1 MKRETDVASGLYELG
16 ATNRTVKLSAVLFL
30 LVLGYAY
37 VFAFFMV
44 KQYSGLTP
52 EDVAAT
58 YVPTTIDT
66 TALPA
71 QSTSQEQSLDLGDM
85 HEMKHTIDTQLL
97 IQDSHIHIMMF
108 AMVAALE
115 TLIVLGL
122 GWPAWLRDLVVLGAF
137 GSGAL
142 DFSGQCLMKA
152 GIGGFAWLTIA
163 AGWTMVAV
171 YVLVLART
179 LQVVFRRNQTP
190 GIAYDQLTDE

>member
-1 MKRETDVASGLYELG
+1 LNTARGLYDL
-16 ATNRTVKLSAVLFL
+16 ATTNRTVKLAAVLFL

-37 VFAFFMV
+37 VFAFLMV

-52 EDVAAT
+52 DDVAAT
-58 YVPTTIDT
+58 YVPAQIDT
-66 TALPA
+66 TAMPLE
-71 QSTSQEQSLDLGDM
+71 SQAREQPLDLGEM
-85 HEMKHTIDTQLL
+85 SKMKMKHTIDTDLL
-97 IQDSHIHIMMF
+97 IQDSHIHILMF

-142 DFSGQCLMKA
+142 DFSGQWLMKA

-163 AGWTMVAV
+163 AGWTMVLV
-171 YVLVLART
+171 YLLVLART
-179 LQVVFRRNQTP
+179 LQVVFRRNSS
-190 GIAYDQLTDE
+190 IHERIR

>member
-1 MKRETDVASGLYELG
+1 LSAGGAGRDDTGNRRGLYDLG

-37 VFAFFMV
+37 IFAFFMV

-58 YVPTTIDT
+58 YVPAVVDT
-66 TALPA
+66 ATLPTE
-71 QSTSQEQSLDLGDM
+71 SSSREQPLDLGEM

-108 AMVAALE
+108 AMVAALQ

-142 DFSGQCLMKA
+142 DFSGQWLMKA

-163 AGWTMVAV
+163 AGWTMVIV

-179 LQVVFRRNQTP
+179 LQVVLRRNS
-190 GIAYDQLTDE
+190 

>member
-1 MKRETDVASGLYELG
+1 MNSEANTRGLYDLA
-16 ATNRTVKLSAVLFL
+16 ATNRTVKLAAVLFL

-37 VFAFFMV
+37 VFAFLMV

-52 EDVAAT
+52 DDVAAT
-58 YVPTTIDT
+58 YVPAQIDT
-66 TALPA
+66 TAMPLE
-71 QSTSQEQSLDLGDM
+71 SQATEQPLDLGEM
-85 HEMKHTIDTQLL
+85 SKMKMKHTIDTDLL
-97 IQDSHIHIMMF
+97 IQDSHIHILMF

-142 DFSGQCLMKA
+142 DFSGQWLMKA

-163 AGWTMVAV
+163 AGWTMVLV

-179 LQVVFRRNQTP
+179 LQVVFRRNS
-190 GIAYDQLTDE
+190 